1 MIGKCLG
8 AGSSPAVPSWESEGE
23 DFAERPVLS
32 REMLPAPWEQTGQKG
47 ALPVAPAEELAGH
60 SPGDPTGLLWDAAP
74 KSAALGVGWSRG
86 DKPGF
91 GSPFLQQVELGSR
104 RLFPPQPS
112 LIPPLSGLSAFE
124 PHEFFS

>member
-8 AGSSPAVPSWESEGE
+8 AGSSPDVPSWESEGE
-23 DFAERPVLS
+23 NFAEGPTLS

-47 ALPVAPAEELAGH
+47 ALPVVPAEELSGH

-74 KSAALGVGWSRG
+74 KSAAPGVGWSRG

-91 GSPFLQQVELGSR
+91 GVSLLAAGRTWLP
-104 RLFPPQPS
+104 PS
-112 LIPPLSGLSAFE
+112 LPSPALPHSASERPLCF
-124 PHEFFS
+124 